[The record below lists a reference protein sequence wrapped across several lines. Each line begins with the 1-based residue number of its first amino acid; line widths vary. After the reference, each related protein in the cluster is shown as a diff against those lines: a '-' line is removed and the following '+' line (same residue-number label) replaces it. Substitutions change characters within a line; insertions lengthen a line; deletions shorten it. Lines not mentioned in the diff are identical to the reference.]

1 MSLDTAR
8 PHAAVWDRLIGWY
21 AVTVFV
27 MGTGAFVVLTAPEAA
42 GPSMPPGMEAAGSAA
57 ADSYPPFLAFWAG
70 AYLVAL
76 AILVSGW
83 ARSRE
88 PVYPATVLLVF
99 VLLALTSTVWS
110 VNPGVT
116 GRRAIALAGTV
127 AIGAALASRLT
138 ALQVLEYLRRAI
150 VVVAVV
156 SLLLYLARTPQAL
169 DPVHGTLRGVLATR
183 NSMGRMMAL
192 GMVASVAVAILD
204 RSSARRVGWWAVPIL
219 AALVLSQ
226 SVAGTIV
233 AVLAPASLAL
243 VAARW
248 SGPARDCVVVV
259 GSAGVGVTAWAA
271 LLSGTSSWADIAG
284 LAGRDTTLTGRT
296 EIWARVW
303 TGVEQYPLL
312 GHGFGAFW
320 HPDGD
325 PLARN
330 IRLAMHYEVPHA
342 HNGLLDVA
350 VDLGAIGVAVAV
362 LITVTLGVS
371 GISALRSGDRATA
384 LLRLSAASYLVL
396 SNVAESNFLV
406 QNTVATV
413 LVAVALSRGTGLSAR
428 SPTPGS

>member
-1 MSLDTAR
+1 
-8 PHAAVWDRLIGWY
+8 
-21 AVTVFV
+21 
-27 MGTGAFVVLTAPEAA
+27 
-42 GPSMPPGMEAAGSAA
+42 
-57 ADSYPPFLAFWAG
+57 
-70 AYLVAL
+70 
-76 AILVSGW
+76 
-83 ARSRE
+83 
-88 PVYPATVLLVF
+88 
-99 VLLALTSTVWS
+99 
-110 VNPGVT
+110 
-116 GRRAIALAGTV
+116 
-127 AIGAALASRLT
+127 
-138 ALQVLEYLRRAI
+138 
-150 VVVAVV
+150 
-156 SLLLYLARTPQAL
+156 
-169 DPVHGTLRGVLATR
+169 
-183 NSMGRMMAL
+183 MGRMMAL